1 MLVCPRVKAVNISF
15 KTCFYLGVLEN
26 KKERAESNFSLAIIY
41 FSFQGGVGRKPQFS
55 AGNYFLWEMYLRKV
69 LKVNILLNKV

>member
-26 KKERAESNFSLAIIY
+26 KKERAQSNFSLAIIY
-41 FSFQGGVGRKPQFS
+41 FSFRGGVGRKTSIFCRELFS
-55 AGNYFLWEMYLRKV
+55 LGDV
-69 LKVNILLNKV
+69 SSNKSSESQYTVK